1 MHRIHL
7 IQNRNNTISFAYIVA
22 SLSSRMFELK
32 CSVFDAVSEEPI
44 VFPWIHVVD
53 SISRELVVDCN
64 VVDRT
69 VLISR

>member
-44 VFPWIHVVD
+44 VFP
-53 SISRELVVDCN
+53 
-64 VVDRT
+64 
-69 VLISR
+69 